1 MAPTATAVPD
11 VPDVIA
17 DLKAKV
23 VNGHVEVEQTP
34 KPPIADNYMY
44 DFKYNHA
51 LPTIDALGLDIP
63 ADVDAEKQAQALTT
77 RLAEVL
83 GSGDAQGF
91 TDMFLDYGE

>member
-63 ADVDAEKQAQALTT
+63 ADVDAEKQAQAQTPRASRTCSSTT
-77 RLAEVL
+77 VSDPHGHPR
-83 GSGDAQGF
+83 F
-91 TDMFLDYGE
+91 R